1 MPPPHH
7 PLVPPAP
14 LHAALLDALTQ
25 PRATVPLSYF
35 DVLTDPATGV
45 THTVLVLATDLFRRC
60 TVNDG
65 PLTVHSLLQR
75 GCGSLATAEALLAA
89 AGASERARRASA
101 RRLLGD
107 ATATTS
113 DGGDDG
119 GSVHDAGG
127 GLATPLLPMGASAA
141 DARPI
146 AERAVPFDA
155 WLLRLCYVPRA
166 ALARLQTTVL
176 ALPVAPGGCVGLPP
190 AGLGGRVVTE
200 SGGEAAAERVG
211 VGEWAEAEATRG
223 AAAGPWWRCEC
234 AWWRWWGGYAQR

>member
-1 MPPPHH
+1 MYAPSS
-7 PLVPPAP
+7 P
-14 LHAALLDALTQ
+14 LHAALLCALTQ
-25 PRATVPLSYF
+25 PYAPVPLSYF
-35 DVLTDPATGV
+35 DVLTDSETGV
-45 THTVLVLATDLFRRC
+45 THTVLVLATDLYRRC

-75 GCGSLATAEALLAA
+75 GCGSLATAEALVVA
-89 AGASERARRASA
+89 AGAREQARRASA
-101 RRLLGD
+101 RQLFGD
-107 ATATTS
+107 ATTATS

-141 DARPI
+141 DACPI
-146 AERAVPFDA
+146 AERAVSFDA

-176 ALPVAPGGCVGLPP
+176 ALPVAPGGCGGLPP
-190 AGLGGRVVTE
+190 AGLGAITAVE
-200 SGGEAAAERVG
+200 NDMEAAERVG
-211 VGEWAEAEATRG
+211 VGEWAEATR

-234 AWWRWWGGYAQR
+234 AWWRWW

>member
-1 MPPPHH
+1 MPP

-35 DVLTDPATGV
+35 DVLTDSETGV
-45 THTVLVLATDLFRRC
+45 THTVLVLATDLYRRC

-75 GCGSLATAEALLAA
+75 GCGSLATAEALVVA

-101 RRLLGD
+101 RRLLGEM
-107 ATATTS
+107 TAVTTS
-113 DGGDDG
+113 VDGDDG
-119 GSVHDAGG
+119 ESVHDAGG
-127 GLATPLLPMGASAA
+127 GLATPLLLPMGSSAA

-146 AERAVPFDA
+146 AERAVSFDA

-176 ALPVAPGGCVGLPP
+176 ALPVAPGECRGLPP
-190 AGLGGRVVTE
+190 AGLVRPAVVDNAV
-200 SGGEAAAERVG
+200 EAMNG
-211 VGEWAEAEATRG
+211 LNVGEWAAEVEDGRAEE
-223 AAAGPWWRCEC
+223 PWWRCEC
-234 AWWRWWGGYAQR
+234 AWWRWW

>member
-1 MPPPHH
+1 MPP

-35 DVLTDPATGV
+35 DVLTDPTMGV
-45 THTVLVLATDLFRRC
+45 THTVLVLATDLYRRC

-75 GCGSLATAEALLAA
+75 GCGSLATAEALVVV
-89 AGASERARRASA
+89 AGA

-107 ATATTS
+107 ATVTAS
-113 DGGDDG
+113 DEGGG
-119 GSVHDAGG
+119 VHDVGG

-141 DARPI
+141 DVRPI
-146 AERAVPFDA
+146 AERAVSFDA

-176 ALPVAPGGCVGLPP
+176 ALPVAPGGCGGLPP
-190 AGLGGRVVTE
+190 AGLGGGVVVE
-200 SGGEAAAERVG
+200 SDVEVAAAERVG
-211 VGEWAEAEATRG
+211 VGEWAEAEATRE
-223 AAAGPWWRCEC
+223 AAGPWWRCEC
-234 AWWRWWGGYAQR
+234 AWWRWW

>member
-1 MPPPHH
+1 MPP

-14 LHAALLDALTQ
+14 LYATLLDALTQ

-35 DVLTDPATGV
+35 DVLTDPTTGV
-45 THTVLVLATDLFRRC
+45 THTVLVLATDLYRRC

-75 GCGSLATAEALLAA
+75 GCGSLVTAEALVVAA
-89 AGASERARRASA
+89 VASDRARRASA
-101 RRLLGD
+101 RQLLGD
-107 ATATTS
+107 ATATAC

-119 GSVHDAGG
+119 RDVHDAGG
-127 GLATPLLPMGASAA
+127 GLATPLLPMGSSAA
-141 DARPI
+141 DAKPI
-146 AERAVPFDA
+146 AERVVSFDA

-176 ALPVAPGGCVGLPP
+176 VLPVAPGGCVGLPP
-190 AGLGGRVVTE
+190 AGLGGVAVVE
-200 SGGEAAAERVG
+200 NDVEAAERVG
-211 VGEWAEAEATRG
+211 VGEWAEAEATR

-234 AWWRWWGGYAQR
+234 AWWRWW